1 MAVITYND
9 QLRNLLANVE
19 CVLAF
24 DTAADFLGLTNGG
37 YRALA
42 QIFVSKKQNIEG
54 TEQILVPS
62 LKALECE
69 ERNGLVCTT
78 VNRTIIDLLEQN
90 GDEQIITESLA
101 NYYDAHDESFDG
113 LKVPEHLWSRFEK
126 YKAWAVEYYEEQVMC
141 LDLMEFLYR
150 VMEELSDA
158 GVPIVFKGAMVLN
171 LAIRD
176 NNPSK
181 VEMVTRDIDGDWIG
195 EFPTMEEMEKTLGN
209 AVKKQILH

>member
-42 QIFVSKKQNIEG
+42 QIFVRKKQNIEG

-62 LKALECE
+62 LKALVCE

-78 VNRTIIDLLEQN
+78 VNQTIIDLLERN

-101 NYYDAHDESFDG
+101 NYYDEHNESFDG
-113 LKVPEHLWSRFEK
+113 LEVPEYLWSRFEK
-126 YKAWAVEYYEEQVMC
+126 YKAWAIEYYEE
-141 LDLMEFLYR
+141 
-150 VMEELSDA
+150 
-158 GVPIVFKGAMVLN
+158 
-171 LAIRD
+171 
-176 NNPSK
+176 
-181 VEMVTRDIDGDWIG
+181 
-195 EFPTMEEMEKTLGN
+195 
-209 AVKKQILH
+209 